1 LNVPCDIILDLIPLV
16 KDNVASEGSINLVSE
31 HLESCENCKLEFEN
45 YSLPIQKEVDDK
57 RVLFSIKKKLF
68 LITSALLFLGAFIG
82 MVLNK
87 GTSPNFIPIII
98 IVLSIV
104 MVGIMIF
111 KFNSKGDES
120 MRRFFAGKAIGTII
134 VFAILGIY
142 LLLKYVLH
150 SFK

>member
-1 LNVPCDIILDLIPLV
+1 MNVPCDIILDLIPLV

-134 VFAILGIY
+134 VFALLGIY

-150 SFK
+150 LF

>member
-1 LNVPCDIILDLIPLV
+1 MNVPCDIILDLIPLV

-68 LITSALLFLGAFIG
+68 LITSALLFLGTFIG

-87 GTSPNFIPIII
+87 STSSNFMPTIII
-98 IVLSIV
+98 ALSIV
-104 MVGIMIF
+104 IMGILIF

-120 MRRFFAGKAIGTII
+120 VRRFFAGKAIGTII

-150 SFK
+150 LF